1 MTVGELKSILN
12 TYSSDTEI
20 RFNGSGE
27 GYSYHSNKNDKVIK
41 TVATS
46 NLVEGKVESIHPDT
60 KDSLEIIVNYTLTDT
75 KIQTEFQG

>member
-12 TYSSDTEI
+12 TYSLDTEI

-27 GYSYHSNKNDKVIK
+27 GHSYHSDKNSRVIK
-41 TVATS
+41 IEATA
-46 NLVEGKVESIHPDT
+46 NLVEGKVESIHSDT

>member
-12 TYSSDTEI
+12 TYSPDTEI

-27 GYSYHSNKNDKVIK
+27 GYSYHSDKYGRVIK
-41 TVATS
+41 IEATA
-46 NLVEGKVESIHPDT
+46 NLVEGKVESIQSDT